1 MKIVHGSPGFGSK
14 LTEEETVKF
23 LTDKKL
29 NLLFGTVDKNGEPF
43 IHPVWFLYENEKL
56 YVETSK
62 TSKKV
67 QNIRHKNIAYFCI
80 DDENLPYRGVRGK
93 ALVKIS
99 TDVENNIPIAE
110 RIMIRYTGDLENKV
124 AKVLMDGVKAG
135 QSAMYIIPRGITAR
149 LHEIILNDIF
159 HVKVLLTNF
168 HVINNLR
175 SNFKWLSIRSILL
188 LLLHQC

>member
-1 MKIVHGSPGFGSK
+1 MKIVHGSPGFGSM
-14 LTEEETVKF
+14 LTEEQTVEF

-29 NLLFGTVDKNGEPF
+29 NLLLGTVGKNGDPF

-67 QNIRHKNIAYFCI
+67 QNIQQKNMVYFCI

-99 TDVENNIPIAE
+99 TDV
-110 RIMIRYTGDLENKV
+110 
-124 AKVLMDGVKAG
+124 
-135 QSAMYIIPRGITAR
+135 
-149 LHEIILNDIF
+149 
-159 HVKVLLTNF
+159 
-168 HVINNLR
+168 
-175 SNFKWLSIRSILL
+175 
-188 LLLHQC
+188 

>member
-1 MKIVHGSPGFGSK
+1 MKIVHGSPGFGSM
-14 LTEEETVKF
+14 LTEEQTVEF

-29 NLLFGTVDKNGEPF
+29 NLLLGTVGKNGDPF

-67 QNIRHKNIAYFCI
+67 QNIQHKNTVYFCI

-99 TDVENNIPIAE
+99 TDVEDNIPIAE
-110 RIMIRYTGDLENKV
+110 IIMIKYTGNLENKV
-124 AKVLMDGVKAG
+124 AKMLMDGVRAG
-135 QSAMYIIPRGITAR
+135 QSAI
-149 LHEIILNDIF
+149 LEISPEYYSTWD
-159 HVKVLLTNF
+159 H
-168 HVINNLR
+168 
-175 SNFKWLSIRSILL
+175 SES
-188 LLLHQC
+188 

>member
-1 MKIVHGSPGFGSK
+1 MKIVHGSPGFGSM
-14 LTEEETVKF
+14 LTEEQTIEF

-29 NLLFGTVDKNGEPF
+29 NLLLGTVGKNSDPF

-67 QNIRHKNIAYFCI
+67 QNIRHKNMVYFCI

-99 TDVENNIPIAE
+99 TDVEDNIPIAE
-110 RIMIRYTGDLENKV
+110 RIMIKYTGDLENKV
-124 AKVLMDGVKAG
+124 AKMLMDGVRAG
-135 QSAMYIIPRGITAR
+135 QSAI
-149 LHEIILNDIF
+149 LEISPEYYSTWD
-159 HVKVLLTNF
+159 H
-168 HVINNLR
+168 
-175 SNFKWLSIRSILL
+175 SES
-188 LLLHQC
+188 

>member
-1 MKIVHGSPGFGSK
+1 MKIVHGSPGFGSM
-14 LTEEETVKF
+14 LTEEQTVEF

-29 NLLFGTVDKNGEPF
+29 NLLLGTVGKNGDPF

-67 QNIRHKNIAYFCI
+67 QNIRQKNMVYFCI

-99 TDVENNIPIAE
+99 TDVEDNIPIAE
-110 RIMIRYTGDLENKV
+110 RIMVKYTGDLKNKV
-124 AKVLMDGVKAG
+124 AKMLMDGVKAG
-135 QSAMYIIPRGITAR
+135 QSAI
-149 LHEIILNDIF
+149 LEISPTYYSTWD
-159 HVKVLLTNF
+159 H
-168 HVINNLR
+168 
-175 SNFKWLSIRSILL
+175 SES
-188 LLLHQC
+188 

>member
-1 MKIVHGSPGFGSK
+1 MKIVHGSPGFGSM
-14 LTEEETVKF
+14 LTEEQTVEF

-29 NLLFGTVDKNGEPF
+29 NLLLGTVGKNGDPF

-67 QNIRHKNIAYFCI
+67 QNIQQKNMVYFCI

-99 TDVENNIPIAE
+99 TDVEDNIPIAE
-110 RIMIRYTGDLENKV
+110 RIMIKYTGDLENKV
-124 AKVLMDGVKAG
+124 AKILMDGVRASK
-135 QSAMYIIPRGITAR
+135 SAI
-149 LHEIILNDIF
+149 LEISPAYYSTWD
-159 HVKVLLTNF
+159 HGEP
-168 HVINNLR
+168 
-175 SNFKWLSIRSILL
+175 
-188 LLLHQC
+188 

>member
-67 QNIRHKNIAYFCI
+67 QNILHKTTIYFCI
-80 DDENLPYRGVRGK
+80 DDENLPYRGVRGR
-93 ALVKIS
+93 A
-99 TDVENNIPIAE
+99 
-110 RIMIRYTGDLENKV
+110 
-124 AKVLMDGVKAG
+124 
-135 QSAMYIIPRGITAR
+135 
-149 LHEIILNDIF
+149 
-159 HVKVLLTNF
+159 
-168 HVINNLR
+168 
-175 SNFKWLSIRSILL
+175 
-188 LLLHQC
+188 

>member
-1 MKIVHGSPGFGSK
+1 MKIVHGSPGFGSM
-14 LTEEETVKF
+14 LTEEQTVEF

-29 NLLFGTVDKNGEPF
+29 NLLLGTVDRNGDPF

-67 QNIRHKNIAYFCI
+67 QNIQQKNMVYFCI

-99 TDVENNIPIAE
+99 TDVKDNILIAE
-110 RIMIRYTGDLENKV
+110 RIMVMYTGDLENKV
-124 AKVLMDGVKAG
+124 AKMLMDGVRAG
-135 QSAMYIIPRGITAR
+135 QSAI
-149 LHEIILNDIF
+149 LEISPEYYSTWD
-159 HVKVLLTNF
+159 H
-168 HVINNLR
+168 
-175 SNFKWLSIRSILL
+175 SES
-188 LLLHQC
+188 

>member
-29 NLLFGTVDKNGEPF
+29 NLLLGTVDKNGEPF

-67 QNIRHKNIAYFCI
+67 QNTRYK
-80 DDENLPYRGVRGK
+80 
-93 ALVKIS
+93 S
-99 TDVENNIPIAE
+99 TPCFYVECFELSLMSWMFQHTVFRFHTKTIQDV
-110 RIMIRYTGDLENKV
+110 
-124 AKVLMDGVKAG
+124 
-135 QSAMYIIPRGITAR
+135 
-149 LHEIILNDIF
+149 
-159 HVKVLLTNF
+159 
-168 HVINNLR
+168 
-175 SNFKWLSIRSILL
+175 
-188 LLLHQC
+188 